1 MDLAAWFAA
10 ERATVEQALERELP
24 AAAGADVVYEAMR
37 YSLFAGGKRLRP
49 LLAVLTGDALG
60 APRELSLPYA
70 CALEMVHT
78 YSLVHDDLPVMDNDD
93 FRRGRPTCHKV
104 YGEAVAMLAGDA
116 LLTLAFEVLG
126 RRYAELPAPRLAH
139 ALRDL
144 AAGLGMEGMVGGQSR
159 DLAATGK
166 PVDYAALRRIH
177 AGKTGALIRVSL
189 TGVGHLAGAGAGAL
203 ADLAR
208 YGEQLGLLFQIRDDI
223 LDVEGSQASLGKTPG
238 KDAAQGKSTY
248 PSIMGLGEAKALM
261 HETLTAAREAAAA
274 LPGDRARFSALA
286 DWAATREN

>member
-1 MDLAAWFAA
+1 MDLADWFAA

-24 AAAGADVVYEAMR
+24 ADAGGDVVYQAMR

-49 LLAVLTGDALG
+49 LLALLTGDVLG

-70 CALEMVHT
+70 CALELVHT
-78 YSLVHDDLPVMDNDD
+78 YSLVHDDLPSMDNDD

-126 RRYAELPAPRLAH
+126 RRYEDLPAPRLAR
-139 ALRDL
+139 ALKEL
-144 AAGLGMEGMVGGQSR
+144 TVGLGIDGMVGGQSR

-166 PVDYAALRRIH
+166 QVGYDALRQIH

-189 TGVGHLAGAGAGAL
+189 TGVGHLAGASPAAL

-208 YGEQLGLLFQIRDDI
+208 YGERLGLLFQIRDDI
-223 LDVEGSQASLGKTPG
+223 LDVEGSQAQLGKTPG

-248 PSIMGLGEAKALM
+248 PNVLGLDGAKALLR
-261 HETLTAAREAAAA
+261 ETLDAAREAAAA
-274 LPGDRARFSALA
+274 LPGDRARFAALA
-286 DWAATREN
+286 DWAAARQS